1 MVRENIRNLDWQS
14 LLRRIS
20 ELTSRALHPMSVN
33 PDDANLV
40 EYIQFCNFLQYKIAK
55 DGVIPVDEFIVMLA
69 KSVDSDNIAENESK
83 YKNITTSNYKF
94 ELRFSDHYINCWNF
108 SVINRSSDFGY
119 SIVIKKRNL
128 RRRTRFIP
136 KENANYVE
144 FVYFEDSITADLQIA
159 IIEGL
164 KQILLKNDISA
175 MPLVGRMHFSGIY
188 NQEFGKNWELADT
201 TTNGLGAY
209 EPEKEV
215 SSFKPRFQVGDWIC
229 LDTLRSKPVNSYR
242 IVQVLSVLENRVTQ
256 VISYNLSDSI
266 LGDDKIID
274 EYIPKDK
281 GFVRKSNMPYT
292 LYKQNK
298 LVSAIKPK
306 FKIGDEVVI
315 KWEDGFKR
323 GDLVKH
329 YCISGDSQLGNLHVE
344 YSFVGG
350 YSMYEDGCEPVKGG
364 MTLSLLKESELVG
377 LTSKKHLNEIYAFT
391 DYPKPK
397 FNIGDYVTLEKPIYT
412 DDSLN
417 NRIYIVQAINWT
429 GSQWE
434 IFVGTWNYESKFKLM
449 ESATETTKY
458 KIGDSVSVVGTKD
471 TGVIR
476 RIVTDW
482 NDKDTAITHVSYTIN
497 DGKMDIWEV
506 GNDDCLKISD
516 SSKSDTTT
524 NGLGATGFQIGEWVK
539 CIYKDS
545 EGHQRYYI
553 FPIEGFS
560 EGKIIAYGTWSKS
573 NVHKF
578 TQPKFKI
585 GDYVSV
591 DDDDYALP
599 VYGTI
604 TRVRY
609 DISDKRYE
617 YQVDTAKGDWL
628 VPENKIAK
636 EFNSVIIAKS
646 DTSLATKEL
655 DLIKAD
661 LNLPQP
667 KFKVGDWVSPIGSE
681 LMKDMP
687 AFEYY
692 MVVGISLGW
701 DNTPQ
706 YSTSY
711 NRIFREN
718 ELRKEKITIVPK
730 FQIGDD
736 IQTKYKG
743 NIVRAK
749 CGGFRYVARNQK
761 IFYTF
766 KDFIMPD
773 IAENKIAAVSDDSG
787 NIKVGDWVRCP
798 DAAFPDNAEQV
809 LKIHPN
815 GEVETSD
822 RHDLTNLSMW
832 KMEDL
837 KKTGS
842 SFTPKFKIGDNVVTA
857 SEKDQILTI
866 KDYYVNTRNYD
877 VMYRSVGSDDKRWHL
892 NRESDIELWKHDY
905 EPNSKFNK
913 IASGNFDFD
922 PNDSFYSRF
931 LGAITEEGA
940 DGLLQATNYDTKH
953 KLNLAPDKRI
963 PESVVED
970 LRKEGLTIEK
980 IDALA
985 KDGYPVCKYKT
996 QVTIHGICPT
1006 LKGNRSAGGYVTLVV
1021 NDNKSLGVR
1030 WRAIDEKK
1038 KYDIVRILGW
1048 FGYRYKEDSQNFV
1061 ITRSIPALRNPKD
1074 QHSNMSKEEEEA
1086 KYKELQATFQKLI
1099 DNNLFFGEVRIGKPT
1114 HSWFISNYFHVV
1126 INIDGIYEKNI
1137 KPFIETILGM
1147 KYSDVEAEIA
1157 RMKNEAEEEEKSEE
1171 EQRKREAAER
1181 AKKQAEQAAE
1191 IERQRELLPFPPE
1204 FKKVDE
1210 LKKDDII
1217 VFWKTIF
1224 HPEIKVEL
1232 QYHKVYSAYGKLR
1245 CYFCDEN
1252 GVVTDK
1258 SGHDIPAKQK
1268 DNAWYVKRATAQAK
1282 PQREVKSVA
1291 IDSSEATDFK
1301 ILRYSDKAYI
1311 LTGNTKPYAAILGR
1325 KGGMGLK
1332 WGTYWKNSQY
1342 DPIPNGTGW
1351 MFGEQL
1357 KPKVEEFIAKYQK
1370 TESKPEK
1377 PEETANEPTPE
1388 PENNWKHGDWIS
1400 DRPFRA
1406 VRIIFKDKNGCVL
1419 SDDTYLPASKYGPYH
1434 KVDCNLKNQFFSNT
1448 FAYIRENDKFVEVKI
1463 LGYFSVPN
1471 YTEVIYQVEKKNGD
1485 RIYSYPEDKLI
1496 SADLK
1501 LFELNLLK

>member
-1 MVRENIRNLDWQS
+1 
-14 LLRRIS
+14 
-20 ELTSRALHPMSVN
+20 
-33 PDDANLV
+33 
-40 EYIQFCNFLQYKIAK
+40 
-55 DGVIPVDEFIVMLA
+55 
-69 KSVDSDNIAENESK
+69 
-83 YKNITTSNYKF
+83 
-94 ELRFSDHYINCWNF
+94 
-108 SVINRSSDFGY
+108 
-119 SIVIKKRNL
+119 
-128 RRRTRFIP
+128 
-136 KENANYVE
+136 
-144 FVYFEDSITADLQIA
+144 
-159 IIEGL
+159 
-164 KQILLKNDISA
+164 
-175 MPLVGRMHFSGIY
+175 
-188 NQEFGKNWELADT
+188 
-201 TTNGLGAY
+201 
-209 EPEKEV
+209 
-215 SSFKPRFQVGDWIC
+215 
-229 LDTLRSKPVNSYR
+229 
-242 IVQVLSVLENRVTQ
+242 
-256 VISYNLSDSI
+256 
-266 LGDDKIID
+266 
-274 EYIPKDK
+274 
-281 GFVRKSNMPYT
+281 
-292 LYKQNK
+292 
-298 LVSAIKPK
+298 
-306 FKIGDEVVI
+306 
-315 KWEDGFKR
+315 
-323 GDLVKH
+323 
-329 YCISGDSQLGNLHVE
+329 
-344 YSFVGG
+344 
-350 YSMYEDGCEPVKGG
+350 
-364 MTLSLLKESELVG
+364 MT
-377 LTSKKHLNEIYAFT
+377 
-391 DYPKPK
+391 
-397 FNIGDYVTLEKPIYT
+397 
-412 DDSLN
+412 
-417 NRIYIVQAINWT
+417 
-429 GSQWE
+429 
-434 IFVGTWNYESKFKLM
+434 
-449 ESATETTKY
+449 
-458 KIGDSVSVVGTKD
+458 
-471 TGVIR
+471 
-476 RIVTDW
+476 
-482 NDKDTAITHVSYTIN
+482 NDKQFI
-497 DGKMDIWEV
+497 E
-506 GNDDCLKISD
+506 
-516 SSKSDTTT
+516 KST

-636 EFNSVIIAKS
+636 EFNSVIITKS

-655 DLIKAD
+655 DLIKSD

-667 KFKVGDWVSPIGSE
+667 KFKVGDWVVYP
-681 LMKDMP
+681 
-687 AFEYY
+687 
-692 MVVGISLGW
+692 
-701 DNTPQ
+701 
-706 YSTSY
+706 
-711 NRIFREN
+711 
-718 ELRKEKITIVPK
+718 
-730 FQIGDD
+730 
-736 IQTKYKG
+736 
-743 NIVRAK
+743 
-749 CGGFRYVARNQK
+749 RYPNH
-761 IFYTF
+761 
-766 KDFIMPD
+766 
-773 IAENKIAAVSDDSG
+773 
-787 NIKVGDWVRCP
+787 
-798 DAAFPDNAEQV
+798 AEQV

-815 GEVETSD
+815 GDIETSN
-822 RHDLTNLSMW
+822 RITE
-832 KMEDL
+832 K
-837 KKTGS
+837 GS
-842 SFTPKFKIGDNVVTA
+842 SLWDKEYLQKYDINATPKYKIGDRVNAYDFDKYNKHGIKEMKEDTIIGYRYVIPNEYISYVFKDGTAPEKDIKGLAVVSADFKVGDWAHSVKTSEPYYITQVINVDDEKITLSDALFGKNKKVIPNIENRWELNKYDFEATPKFKIGDKVVGISA
-857 SEKDQILTI
+857 NYKDIKQTLNIVGYYALTKTHEI
-866 KDYYVNTRNYD
+866 MYQCIGNMDKDEH
-877 VMYRSVGSDDKRWHL
+877 KC
-892 NRESDIELWKHDY
+892 REYEIELWKHDY

-1006 LKGNRSAGGYVTLVV
+1006 LKSNRSAGGYVTLVV

-1074 QHSNMSKEEEEA
+1074 QHSNMSHEEEEA

-1114 HSWFISNYFHVV
+1114 HSLFISNYFHIV

-1157 RMKNEAEEEEKSEE
+1157 RMRKEAEEEEKAEE
-1171 EQRKREAAER
+1171 EQRKRESAER
-1181 AKKQAEQAAE
+1181 AKKQAEQFAE
-1191 IERQRELLPFPPE
+1191 IDRQMALLPFPPE
-1204 FKKVDE
+1204 FQKVDE

-1282 PQREVKSVA
+1282 PQREVKDVA

-1301 ILRYSDKAYI
+1301 ILRYSDRAYI

-1370 TESKPEK
+1370 TGSKPEK
-1377 PEETANEPTPE
+1377 PEVGE
-1388 PENNWKHGDWIS
+1388 
-1400 DRPFRA
+1400 
-1406 VRIIFKDKNGCVL
+1406 
-1419 SDDTYLPASKYGPYH
+1419 
-1434 KVDCNLKNQFFSNT
+1434 
-1448 FAYIRENDKFVEVKI
+1448 I
-1463 LGYFSVPN
+1463 L
-1471 YTEVIYQVEKKNGD
+1471 IH
-1485 RIYSYPEDKLI
+1485 
-1496 SADLK
+1496 
-1501 LFELNLLK
+1501 ELNLLK